1 MANNVITDIESKNK
15 ATRHLNLGNLFFII
29 GYMMVAYM
37 LRGMVHTLLLF
48 PYLLFSL
55 ACSIYLSM
63 PSRFNQGRNNLES
76 LFLLLR
82 ADRTVYRPYVEGGAE
97 RAGQ

>member
-1 MANNVITDIESKNK
+1 MASNVITDIESKNK
-15 ATRHLNLGNLFFII
+15 ATQHLNLGNLFFIV

-37 LRGMVHTLLLF
+37 LRGMVHDFLRL

-63 PSRFNQGRNNLES
+63 PSRYNQGRNNLES
-76 LFLLLR
+76 LLLLLR
-82 ADRTVYRPYVEGGAE
+82 ADRTVYRPYVGGAL
-97 RAGQ
+97 